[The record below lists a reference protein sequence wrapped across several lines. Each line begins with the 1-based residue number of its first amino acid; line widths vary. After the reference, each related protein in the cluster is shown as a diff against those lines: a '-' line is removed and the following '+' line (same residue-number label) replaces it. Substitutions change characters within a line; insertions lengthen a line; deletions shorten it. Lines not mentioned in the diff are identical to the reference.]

1 MHIAWEYPPLVYG
14 GLGRHV
20 HALTVAQAAAGH
32 DVVVI
37 TDQHD
42 DAPDDSVVDGV
53 RVIREGRKPALP
65 FEPEFLLRIVTAL
78 DESLAASA
86 ARHLRDFA
94 PEVIHCHDWMT
105 TRAGLTASAAAGVP
119 LVATIHAT
127 EWGRHQGYLHSEISR
142 NVDSVER
149 FLAQSADGL
158 IACSA
163 AMRAEIATQF
173 GVAPDVITVIPNGVD
188 TDIWHTSMQR
198 KDQARR
204 RWAPNGPLLT
214 YSGRLEAEK
223 GIFTMLD
230 AMPQVLSEHPR
241 ARLVVAGNGGQS
253 HHFDHDIVERGL
265 AGSVVR
271 SGWLPEADLR
281 ALVGSADAALVP
293 SLYEPFGLVALEA
306 MALGAPVICARTGG
320 LVDIVDDGV
329 TGLLFEPG
337 NPTDLA
343 AAIDRT
349 LNDPA
354 AAADRAAAAAAPLR
368 ARFNWSNI
376 ADATVAEYRNV
387 AASVRGSAQES
398 DGS

>member
-1 MHIAWEYPPLVYG
+1 
-14 GLGRHV
+14 
-20 HALTVAQAAAGH
+20 
-32 DVVVI
+32 
-37 TDQHD
+37 
-42 DAPDDSVVDGV
+42 
-53 RVIREGRKPALP
+53 
-65 FEPEFLLRIVTAL
+65 
-78 DESLAASA
+78 
-86 ARHLRDFA
+86 
-94 PEVIHCHDWMT
+94 
-105 TRAGLTASAAAGVP
+105 
-119 LVATIHAT
+119 
-127 EWGRHQGYLHSEISR
+127 
-142 NVDSVER
+142 
-149 FLAQSADGL
+149 
-158 IACSA
+158 
-163 AMRAEIATQF
+163 
-173 GVAPDVITVIPNGVD
+173 
-188 TDIWHTSMQR
+188 
-198 KDQARR
+198 
-204 RWAPNGPLLT
+204 
-214 YSGRLEAEK
+214 SGRLEAEK